1 MSTIAANKT
10 IVCLGRE
17 TTYGTAFTTPTIKL
31 PDMMEYTFGKEQITI
46 PQKTQTLAPMIKI
59 SQAGRDMPTV
69 TISGVLTAD
78 HEELLVATFGDV
90 ASPYVIAA
98 DDIAANAA
106 GYSYTIIQAV
116 PAASDDLGTGVVATG
131 CRLETFNIS
140 KNGTYIGYS
149 ATFKAVSVDDQV
161 SLSAYV
167 LTGITDTT
175 YPELV
180 PFLWQDTTA
189 SILDTAAVTELNT
202 FSLDLTNE
210 YVDDDLS
217 FQNSATRK
225 SLSKC
230 GTTGT
235 LSAEWIYDTVKD
247 ATAYDNLLS
256 QTPQTDTIILLTGD
270 KRWTIVTEGQYTD
283 YTKPDKEKC
292 LFVSNFTKSLL
303 GTTAIVPITVT
314 VATLP

>member
-1 MSTIAANKT
+1 MSTIQAGKT

-17 TTYGTAFTTPTIKL
+17 TTYGTAFTTPTVKL
-31 PDMMEYTFGKEQITI
+31 PDMMEYTFGKEQITV
-46 PQKTQTLAPMIKI
+46 PQKTQTLAPMVKT

-69 TISGVLTAD
+69 TLTGVLTAE
-78 HEELLVATFGDV
+78 HEELLTAMFGDI

-98 DDIAANAA
+98 ADIAADAA

-116 PAASDDLGTGVVATG
+116 PAAATLGDGVVATG
-131 CRLETFNIS
+131 CRLETLNFS
-140 KNGTYIGYS
+140 KNGQYIGYT
-149 ATFKAVSVDDQV
+149 AVFKCVSIDDQV
-161 SLSAYV
+161 DLSAYV
-167 LTGITDTT
+167 LTGITDIT

-180 PFLWQDTTA
+180 PFLWQDATA
-189 SILDTAAVTELNT
+189 SLLDEAAVTKLNT
-202 FSLDLTNE
+202 FSLDLVNE

-225 SLSKC
+225 SLPKC

-256 QTPQTDTIILLTGD
+256 QTPQTDVVQITDGTAIWSII
-270 KRWTIVTEGQYTD
+270 TEGQYTD

-303 GTTAIVPITVT
+303 GTTAIVPITISIS
-314 VATLP
+314 